1 MKVAEL
7 QRFLSN
13 FGPFAKAAGAS
24 EKVAAEF
31 ELTPPPRNSSGR
43 TRTKKAPGLTV
54 DAAAQIFNDLHAN
67 ATRTDV
73 SYSDIEAKLKPF
85 EKLTVAQLKEVA
97 ANVGVVVT
105 GSRKQPILDAF
116 TWRIKELKASDER
129 TQFRLGEM
137 DDDRCRKWMSHD
149 AVFLLQ
155 SRPDCGPFLDVANP
169 PNSDRRPVGRSRAR
183 LCERR
188 WGRGGD
194 YLLELAGAGAGY

>member
-31 ELTPPPRNSSGR
+31 ERTMKCLEPFKEKTLAEFNDFLLRADEFDRTGKLTPPPRNSSGR

-129 TQFRLGEM
+129 TQFRLGET
-137 DDDRCRKWMSHD
+137 
-149 AVFLLQ
+149 
-155 SRPDCGPFLDVANP
+155 G
-169 PNSDRRPVGRSRAR
+169 
-183 LCERR
+183 
-188 WGRGGD
+188 
-194 YLLELAGAGAGY
+194 